1 LASRGPGGVEGS
13 LKRLYEDPRTL
24 LGSRAERADLQAEML
39 AETASVLARPVVAAG
54 TGCGDG
60 RATAVVMARCKR
72 TAGAQ
77 VSLFGLDWSREALEK
92 ARRSGVRVVRAS
104 ISGSRLPPASGSV
117 EVVIMSE
124 LIEHLVDT
132 DAVLDEAAKVL
143 VPGEAVVVDAQ
154 SGCLAQQG
162 TPRGRR
168 SARLCRGQPVRHL
181 RPPGHEVVGHLSVFT
196 RRALEQLLVV
206 AGFVD
211 IEITGP
217 LITSCRG
224 RCARSTACFVA
235 HRAVR
240 RSFSRPRG
248 GRRER

>member
-1 LASRGPGGVEGS
+1 
-13 LKRLYEDPRTL
+13 
-24 LGSRAERADLQAEML
+24 
-39 AETASVLARPVVAAG
+39 
-54 TGCGDG
+54 
-60 RATAVVMARCKR
+60 
-72 TAGAQ
+72 
-77 VSLFGLDWSREALEK
+77 
-92 ARRSGVRVVRAS
+92 
-104 ISGSRLPPASGSV
+104 
-117 EVVIMSE
+117 MSE

-181 RPPGHEVVGHLSVFT
+181 RPPGHEVVGHLSIFT

-211 IEITGP
+211 IEITGAPYHVVPGP
-217 LITSCRG
+217 LRPLDRLLCRTPSRSSILLASAG
-224 RCARSTACFVA
+224 RPS
-235 HRAVR
+235 
-240 RSFSRPRG
+240 
-248 GRRER
+248 